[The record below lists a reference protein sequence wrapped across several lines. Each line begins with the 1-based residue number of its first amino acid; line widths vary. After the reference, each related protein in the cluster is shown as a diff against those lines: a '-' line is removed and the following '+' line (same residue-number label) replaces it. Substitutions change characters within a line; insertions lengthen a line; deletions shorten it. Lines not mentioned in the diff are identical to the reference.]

1 MDLERWLTC
10 LLRVLAA
17 QSWGAEFRSQHPC
30 NRTGIV
36 TLMPVT
42 AAQGV
47 CYPLLISTRASHA
60 CGHICTHVNLKNN
73 PLGKKSL

>member
-1 MDLERWLTC
+1 MELERWFTC

-17 QSWGAEFRSQHPC
+17 QSWGAEFRSQHP
-30 NRTGIV
+30 NRIGIA

-47 CYPLLISTRASHA
+47 
-60 CGHICTHVNLKNN
+60 
-73 PLGKKSL
+73 